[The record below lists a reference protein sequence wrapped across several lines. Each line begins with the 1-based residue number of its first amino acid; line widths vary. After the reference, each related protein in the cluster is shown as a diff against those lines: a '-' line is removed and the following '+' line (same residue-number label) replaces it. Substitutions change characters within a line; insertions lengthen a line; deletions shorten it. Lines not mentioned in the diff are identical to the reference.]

1 MESIGKNR
9 TAWLALFAAIIAM
22 FAASRLTG
30 GPQGPVC
37 VELPAEQPGFSA
49 LTAGVKPACIRIHLR

>member
-9 TAWLALFAAIIAM
+9 TAWLALGMALIAM

-49 LTAGVKPACIRIHLR
+49 LAAGVNPACVRIRLR